1 MPPHACELHKP
12 ANVPPASAQATMG
25 HSSLRQTVEY
35 THALPGYLA
44 EAVERLDKYLGT
56 PVPVQALAASEAS
69 PLRGS
74 G

>member
-1 MPPHACELHKP
+1 
-12 ANVPPASAQATMG
+12 MG

-56 PVPVQALAASEAS
+56 PVPVPALAASEAS